1 LLISTIWEVA
11 PEPRIF
17 CHLSSRDA
25 EQAMPLEE
33 FIAQTM
39 SLLATDTDEIV
50 VDAARA
56 FRDNAGPNEHALVNG
71 FNQQALALFGH
82 L

>member
-1 LLISTIWEVA
+1 MN
-11 PEPRIF
+11 
-17 CHLSSRDA
+17 SREA
-25 EQAMPLEE
+25 EQAMPIEE

-50 VDAARA
+50 VDGARA
-56 FRDNAGPNEHALVNG
+56 FRDNAGPNEHTFVNG
-71 FNQQALALFGH
+71 FNQQAFARFGH

>member
-1 LLISTIWEVA
+1 MN
-11 PEPRIF
+11 
-17 CHLSSRDA
+17 SRDA

-33 FIAQTM
+33 FLAQSM
-39 SLLATDTDEIV
+39 SLLAIDTDEIV

-56 FRDNAGPNEHALVNG
+56 FRENAGPNEHALVNG
-71 FNQQALALFGH
+71 FNQRAFALLGH